1 MEQSSEQMQR
11 ELCALLCQ
19 SRTDAPHVASDPSS
33 KEFVAGSLGFVSYF
47 ARLHRI
53 QAFILSCNIYV
64 A

>member
-11 ELCALLCQ
+11 ELCALFCQ

-33 KEFVAGSLGFVSYF
+33 EEFVSLGFVSYF